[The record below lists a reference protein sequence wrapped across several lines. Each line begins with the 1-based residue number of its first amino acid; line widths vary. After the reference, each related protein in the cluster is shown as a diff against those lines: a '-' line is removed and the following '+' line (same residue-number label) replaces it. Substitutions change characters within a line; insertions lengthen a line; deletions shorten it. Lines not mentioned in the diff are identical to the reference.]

1 MKWALDVREYPEHKG
16 QMGRA
21 YAVYI
26 EAETARGAIEKFM
39 CGRPDSQFTW
49 IAAFDSLAAIDRCVT
64 CHARWTS
71 NFVRLARNVKLGPP
85 DAEGKRYYVVTQQQV
100 VSPHLV
106 IVDGEQVE
114 IARPFEGSF
123 WAREAPIGA
132 RLAAL

>member
-49 IAAFDSLAAIDRCVT
+49 IAAFDSLAAIDRCDT

-71 NFVRLARNVKLGPP
+71 NFVHAAKNVKDGPP
-85 DAEGKRYYVVTQQQV
+85 GPGGKPMRVVTDLCV
-100 VSPHLV
+100 VSPYLV
-106 IVDGEQVE
+106 VVDGQEVVIE
-114 IARPFEGSF
+114 EPFSGTYFVASTGS
-123 WAREAPIGA
+123 AGA
-132 RLAAL
+132 D